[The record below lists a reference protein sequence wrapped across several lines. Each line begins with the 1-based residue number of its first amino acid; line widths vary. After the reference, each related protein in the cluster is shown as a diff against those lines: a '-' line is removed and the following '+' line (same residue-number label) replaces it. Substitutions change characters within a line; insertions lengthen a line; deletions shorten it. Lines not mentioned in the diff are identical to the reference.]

1 MKKSK
6 KGELMKEVIE
16 YIVKCLVENKDAVKV
31 AIDESEQE
39 TIVRVSVAE
48 SDLGRVIGKNG
59 KIASSIRT
67 IARSLAKDRKKTFV
81 KFGE

>member
-1 MKKSK
+1 
-6 KGELMKEVIE
+6 MKEVIE
-16 YIVKCLVENKDAVKV
+16 YIVKCLVENKDAVNV
-31 AIDESEQE
+31 VIDESDKE
-39 TIVRVSVAE
+39 TLVRVNVAE

-67 IARSLAKDRKKTFV
+67 IAKSLAKDRKKTFV

>member
-1 MKKSK
+1 
-6 KGELMKEVIE
+6 MKEVIE
-16 YIVKCLVENKDAVKV
+16 YIVKCLVENKDAVNV
-31 AIDESEQE
+31 VIDESDKE
-39 TIVRVSVAE
+39 TIVRVNVAE

-67 IARSLAKDRKKTFV
+67 IAKSLAKDRKKTFV

>member
-1 MKKSK
+1 
-6 KGELMKEVIE
+6 MKEVIE

-39 TIVRVSVAE
+39 AIVRVSVAE